1 MAECAGEIVYQKE
14 GHQEALILHRTKQ
27 VLNFKPNADCT
38 ASDDCALIRS
48 YDRAV
53 RSCKDTLGTGDK
65 DQASKSSESSASSG
79 AESEGDVEE
88 EEEEEEG
95 SQWKVGDTCCAVWSG
110 DGLLYPAHVVS
121 LSEEGDACVVEYE
134 LYGNREEQRLR
145 DLFPPDESPDDSL
158 EPRRMWKAGD
168 ACSAIWSED
177 GLLYPATV
185 RSVDA
190 AAGTCL
196 VEFVGY
202 GNKEQQVLE
211 ELLSPCGAVDGDLGS
226 WRAEADAPGVPRG
239 CSPSFPREPPHSWR
253 RPSTKGEWAHYFPP
267 PPKSGSWWPG
277 PLLPFGPRPRR
288 SACPPVI
295 PPPPPLLLDPLCA
308 EDDEGG
314 ALACM
319 LLAWYMS
326 GYHTGF
332 YMGLRRGRAEAAVP
346 PAKQGPRW
354 KKSSPRS

>member
-14 GHQEALILHRTKQ
+14 GHQ
-27 VLNFKPNADCT
+27 NADCA
-38 ASDDCALIRS
+38 ASDDRALIRS
-48 YDRAV
+48 YNRAV
-53 RSCKDTLGTGDK
+53 RSYKDTLGAGDK

-79 AESEGDVEE
+79 AESEGDEE
-88 EEEEEEG
+88 EEEEEKKEEEG
-95 SQWKVGDTCCAVWSG
+95 SQWKVGDACCAVWSG

-134 LYGNREEQRLR
+134 HYGNREEQRLR
-145 DLFPPDESPDDSL
+145 DLFPPDGSPDDSL
-158 EPRRMWKAGD
+158 EPRRTWKAGD
-168 ACSAIWSED
+168 GCSAIWSED

-202 GNKEQQVLE
+202 GNKEQQALE
-211 ELLSPCGAVDGDLGS
+211 ELLPPCGAVDGDLGS

-239 CSPSFPREPPHSWR
+239 RSPSFPREPPHSWR
-253 RPSTKGEWAHYFPP
+253 RQSTKGEWAHYFPP
-267 PPKSGSWWPG
+267 LPK
-277 PLLPFGPRPRR
+277 
-288 SACPPVI
+288 VV
-295 PPPPPLLLDPLCA
+295 PPPPPLLLDPLCT

-332 YMGLRRGRAEAAVP
+332 YMGLRQGRAEAAAP
-346 PAKQGPRW
+346 PPKQGPRW

>member
-14 GHQEALILHRTKQ
+14 GHQ
-27 VLNFKPNADCT
+27 NADCA
-38 ASDDCALIRS
+38 ASDDRALIRS
-48 YDRAV
+48 YNRAV
-53 RSCKDTLGTGDK
+53 RSYKDTLGAGDK

-79 AESEGDVEE
+79 AESEGDEE
-88 EEEEEEG
+88 EEEEEKKEEEG
-95 SQWKVGDTCCAVWSG
+95 SQWKVGDACCAVWSG

-134 LYGNREEQRLR
+134 HYGNREEQRLR
-145 DLFPPDESPDDSL
+145 DLFPPDGSPDDSL
-158 EPRRMWKAGD
+158 EPRRTWKAGD
-168 ACSAIWSED
+168 GCSAIWSED

-202 GNKEQQVLE
+202 GNKEQQALE
-211 ELLSPCGAVDGDLGS
+211 ELLPPCGAVDGDLGS

-239 CSPSFPREPPHSWR
+239 RSPSFPREPPHSWR
-253 RPSTKGEWAHYFPP
+253 RQSTKGEWAHYFPP
-267 PPKSGSWWPG
+267 LPKSGSWWPG
-277 PLLPFGPRPRR
+277 PLLPFGPPPRR
-288 SACPPVI
+288 SACPPVV
-295 PPPPPLLLDPLCA
+295 PPPPPLLLDPLCT

-332 YMGLRRGRAEAAVP
+332 YMGLRQGRAEAAAP
-346 PAKQGPRW
+346 PPKQGPRW

>member
-48 YDRAV
+48 YDRAI

-226 WRAEADAPGVPRG
+226 WR
-239 CSPSFPREPPHSWR
+239 
-253 RPSTKGEWAHYFPP
+253 
-267 PPKSGSWWPG
+267 SGSWWPG